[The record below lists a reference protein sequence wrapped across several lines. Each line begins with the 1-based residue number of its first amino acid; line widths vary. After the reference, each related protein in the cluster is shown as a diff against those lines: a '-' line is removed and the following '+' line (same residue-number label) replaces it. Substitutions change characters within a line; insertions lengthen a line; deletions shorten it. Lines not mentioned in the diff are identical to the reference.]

1 MMTVKDVMD
10 KITMMEKLKDWTR
23 EAQTSEEDRKEIF
36 GDEFEDDHYYG
47 YYIRTV
53 LSNEIYRLSNLEV
66 QE

>member
-1 MMTVKDVMD
+1 MTVKDAMD

-23 EAQTSEEDRKEIF
+23 KAQTSEEDRKEIF
-36 GDEFEDDHYYG
+36 GDEFEADHYYG

-53 LSNEIYRLSNLEV
+53 LSGEIYRLSNLEV